1 MCDPTGIA
9 IGAAIGAATSAATG
23 QDPLMGAVVGGAMGG
38 FMPGSVGVKAGS
50 KAGMSGWIGGKA
62 SWATK
67 TYVSGY
73 GKNVVM
79 GGLAKATGLGLASG
93 AAMTAMFP
101 EYEYPEYTNQQPI
114 QAATAQN
121 TITGSGGTQASALL
135 ASEIQRVKRTRAK
148 TQTSALNTQAFQT
161 TGLQLA

>member
-23 QDPLMGAVVGGAMGG
+23 QDPLMGAVLGGATGG
-38 FMPGSVGVKAGS
+38 ISPGSVGVQNFLGPTLTGAPLAATISASGV
-50 KAGMSGWIGGKA
+50 GMA
-62 SWATK
+62 A
-67 TYVSGY
+67 
-73 GKNVVM
+73 
-79 GGLAKATGLGLASG
+79 GLGLAG
-93 AAMTAMFP
+93 GFVMNQIAP
-101 EYEYPEYTNQQPI
+101 KPYEYPSDYGSQQI
-114 QAATAQN
+114 QQAQ
-121 TITGSGGTQASALL
+121 TSPHKITGSGGAQASALL